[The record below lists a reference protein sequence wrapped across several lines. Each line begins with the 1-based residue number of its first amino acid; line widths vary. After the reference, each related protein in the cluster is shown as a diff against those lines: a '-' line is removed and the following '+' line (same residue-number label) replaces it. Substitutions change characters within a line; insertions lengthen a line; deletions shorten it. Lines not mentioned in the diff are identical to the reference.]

1 MTKVLLADDDP
12 LTMAGIKLLLS
23 QSNYHVVAEASDGL
37 SALELVPAKRPD
49 LLVLDFD
56 MPERNGLEVLRTLR
70 ERGDKRHVVLLTGRI
85 ADRRVY
91 EALQL
96 GLNGLV
102 VKSTAPQNLLKCL
115 DAVVQGRRW
124 IDHELLQRAMDLSL
138 EEGEDEGPLAALSP
152 RERAVVGLVLRGMR
166 NKDIASELRI
176 GEGTVKVHLHN
187 IFEKIG
193 VASRTELVIAATKGE
208 SKGESAPA

>member
-12 LTMAGIKLLLS
+12 LTLAGIKLLLT
-23 QSNYHVVAEASDGL
+23 QSNYQIVAEAADGL
-37 SALELVPAKRPD
+37 SALELTAAKRPD

-102 VKSTAPQNLLKCL
+102 VKSTAPENLLKCL
-115 DAVVQGRRW
+115 DTVVQGRRW

-138 EEGEDEGPLAALSP
+138 EEDQDEGPLSALSP
-152 RERAVVGLVLRGMR
+152 RERAVVALVLRGLR

-187 IFEKIG
+187 IFEKLG
-193 VASRTELVIAATKGE
+193 VASRTELVIAA
-208 SKGESAPA
+208 SKGESAAA

>member
-12 LTMAGIKLLLS
+12 LTLAGIKLLLT
-23 QSNYHVVAEASDGL
+23 QSNYQIVAEAADGL
-37 SALELVPAKRPD
+37 SALELIAAKRPD

-70 ERGDKRHVVLLTGRI
+70 ERGDKRPVVLLTGRI

-102 VKSTAPQNLLKCL
+102 VKSTAPENLLKCL

-138 EEGEDEGPLAALSP
+138 EEGQDEGPLSALSP
-152 RERAVVGLVLRGMR
+152 RERAVVALVLRGLR

-187 IFEKIG
+187 IFEKVG
-193 VASRTELVIAATKGE
+193 VASRTELVIAA
-208 SKGESAPA
+208 SKGESAAA

>member
-12 LTMAGIKLLLS
+12 LTLAGIKLLLT
-23 QSNYHVVAEASDGL
+23 QSNYQVVAEAADGL
-37 SALELVPAKRPD
+37 SALESIAARRPD

-56 MPERNGLEVLRTLR
+56 MPERNGLEVLRTIR
-70 ERGDKRHVVLLTGRI
+70 ERGDKRPVVLLTGRI

-102 VKSTAPQNLLKCL
+102 VKSTAPENLLKCL

-138 EEGEDEGPLAALSP
+138 DDGQHEGPLSALSP
-152 RERAVVGLVLRGMR
+152 RERAVVALVLRGLR

-187 IFEKIG
+187 IFEKVG
-193 VASRTELVIAATKGE
+193 VASRTELVIAA
-208 SKGESAPA
+208 SKGESAAA